1 MEETMRKTVTV
12 IVIVVVLIFGF
23 RLYKKITTKVP
34 PGLSEIQ
41 KQTGVPVEIA
51 DVKSETFTQSI
62 TLTGII
68 GSDEEANIS
77 TKIPGR
83 VTGVYADEGMTVNK
97 GQTLA
102 TIDDLQLKI
111 QKSQVQNQIIV
122 AQTNIDTIKLQLND
136 AERDLQRMEQ
146 LFKEN
151 AISQKQL
158 ESYQLKL
165 NTLKNNYESAI
176 KNLQVVKD
184 NLKLIETQIDDCTI
198 RAPFSGI
205 IGIKNVDI
213 GEIVTPGQVL
223 MTLFNTNK
231 LNVQIKVPENYLP
244 EIKMGQ
250 DVIIEIDAANG
261 RQIIGKVKKI
271 SGSPDPKT
279 RMFIVYASLPG
290 SPKDARPG
298 MFVHA
303 KIITRIKQ
311 NAIVIPQQAIFQEN
325 NKTFVYIV
333 DANKAKKIEVVTGD
347 NTDDTIEIISG
358 LKPGEKV
365 ITSNLENLSQ
375 GTIIKITERESNQ

>member
-1 MEETMRKTVTV
+1 
-12 IVIVVVLIFGF
+12 
-23 RLYKKITTKVP
+23 
-34 PGLSEIQ
+34 
-41 KQTGVPVEIA
+41 
-51 DVKSETFTQSI
+51 DVKSVTFTQSI
-62 TLTGII
+62 TLTGVI

-83 VTGVYADEGMTVNK
+83 VTGVHADEGMIVNK
-97 GQTLA
+97 DQTLV

-111 QKSQVQNQIIV
+111 QKSQVQNQIVV

-205 IGIKNVDI
+205 MGIKNVDI
-213 GEIVTPGQVL
+213 GEIVAPGQVL
-223 MTLFNTNK
+223 MTLFNINK

-250 DVIIEIDAANG
+250 DVIIEIDAVNG

-279 RMFIVYASLPG
+279 RMFVVYASLPG

-298 MFVHA
+298 MFVRA

-365 ITSNLENLSQ
+365 ITSNLENLSH

>member
-1 MEETMRKTVTV
+1 
-12 IVIVVVLIFGF
+12 
-23 RLYKKITTKVP
+23 LYKKITTKVP
-34 PGLSEIQ
+34 PGISEIQ

-62 TLTGII
+62 TLTGVV

-83 VTGVYADEGMTVNK
+83 VTGVYADEGMVVNQ
-97 GQTLA
+97 GQILL

-111 QKSQVQNQIIV
+111 QKSQVQNQIVV
-122 AQTNIDTIKLQLND
+122 AQTNVDTIKLQLND
-136 AERDLQRMEQ
+136 AEKDLKRMEQ

-158 ESYQLKL
+158 ENYQLKL
-165 NTLKNNYESAI
+165 DTLKNNYESAI
-176 KNLQVVKD
+176 RNLQVVKD

-213 GEIVTPGQVL
+213 GEIVTSGQVL

-244 EIKMGQ
+244 EIKVGQ
-250 DVIIEIDAANG
+250 DIIIEIDATNG
-261 RQIIGKVKKI
+261 KQIIGKVKKI

-290 SPKDARPG
+290 NHRDARPG

-303 KIITRIKQ
+303 KIIIRTKQ
-311 NAIVIPQQAIFQEN
+311 NAIVVPQQAILQEN

-347 NTDDTIEIISG
+347 RTDDTIEIISG
-358 LKPGEKV
+358 LKPGEKI